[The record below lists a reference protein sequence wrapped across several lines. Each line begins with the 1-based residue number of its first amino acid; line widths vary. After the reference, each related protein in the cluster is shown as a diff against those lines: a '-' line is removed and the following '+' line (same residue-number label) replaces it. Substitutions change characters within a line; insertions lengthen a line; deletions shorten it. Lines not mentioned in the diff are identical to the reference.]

1 MSVISPWI
9 FYAIDLL
16 NKLFNIC
23 VATLIFVP
31 IIFFLYWFIKSDFN
45 YCEDHEN
52 FTQKMK
58 KRLNVIV
65 IITSIS
71 LVGVVAIPSKET
83 MYKMLVARYV
93 TYENV
98 DKASKTIKEG
108 VDYIFEKLD
117 KE

>member
-16 NKLFNIC
+16 DKLWHTFVVVS
-23 VATLIFVP
+23 VATPILFV
-31 IIFFLYWFIKSDFN
+31 LYWCFGNDNLYGEERKEFN
-45 YCEDHEN
+45 K
-52 FTQKMK
+52 KMR
-58 KRLNVIV
+58 KRVNKIIV
-65 IITSIS
+65 VVSIS
-71 LVGVVAIPSKET
+71 IVGIVAIPSEET

-98 DKASKTIKEG
+98 DKASKTIKDG
-108 VDYIFEKLD
+108 VDYIFKKLD